1 MIFSLLVSKPC
12 AFSSR
17 HLGRVRANL
26 RLLPALSP
34 GGEAERWGRVCS
46 RDGQVG
52 TGEIVPRGLAHPSRR
67 FHSEGSTEAV
77 ARGCPAR
84 SPQSSFQRLQRKA
97 RPSPGRAVAERT
109 AAFGTVFLCLPL
121 LPRVP
126 WRSQKDKTGC
136 EIKRADP
143 RPGAV
148 PEEGLRGPRPG
159 HRLASG
165 KERWQTTPGSRPRQ
179 PLPSREPGRIE
190 RVGEAEGRRER
201 MS

>member
-1 MIFSLLVSKPC
+1 MIFSLLVSKSC

-17 HLGRVRANL
+17 RLGRVRANL

-52 TGEIVPRGLAHPSRR
+52 TGEIVPQGLAHSSRR
-67 FHSEGSTEAV
+67 FHSQGSTEAV

-109 AAFGTVFLCLPL
+109 AAFGTVFPCLPP

-126 WRSQKDKTGC
+126 WRSQKDKTRC
-136 EIKRADP
+136 EGQRADP
-143 RPGAV
+143 IPGTV

-159 HRLASG
+159 HRLALG
-165 KERWQTTPGSRPRQ
+165 KERWQTIPGLSPRAAF
-179 PLPSREPGRIE
+179 PEPRAGPY
-190 RVGEAEGRRER
+190 
-201 MS
+201 